1 MSLWKLFLNK
11 KAPEK
16 QGLNYAKISYTI
28 SRQHPAFFCLTTYL
42 AAIGNIL
49 ILKNITDFKLKTK
62 KSPGKTEGR
71 NGKVTIFT
79 DPYYKRKRPPQ
90 NAAEINSGAV
100 YTILSFKIN
109 NYFNA
114 FFSISISSVIMKRTP
129 KFWRFFATWAS
140 LTI

>member
-1 MSLWKLFLNK
+1 MRDFYNYFKNNIVK

-62 KSPGKTEGR
+62 NPPEKPRDVMAKLRSSQIH
-71 NGKVTIFT
+71 TIKENNRK
-79 DPYYKRKRPPQ
+79 KR
-90 NAAEINSGAV
+90 S
-100 YTILSFKIN
+100 
-109 NYFNA
+109 
-114 FFSISISSVIMKRTP
+114 
-129 KFWRFFATWAS
+129 
-140 LTI
+140 

>member
-1 MSLWKLFLNK
+1 
-11 KAPEK
+11 
-16 QGLNYAKISYTI
+16 
-28 SRQHPAFFCLTTYL
+28 
-42 AAIGNIL
+42 
-49 ILKNITDFKLKTK
+49 LKTK

-90 NAAEINSGAV
+90 NAAKINSGAV

-129 KFWRFFATWAS
+129 KF
-140 LTI
+140 